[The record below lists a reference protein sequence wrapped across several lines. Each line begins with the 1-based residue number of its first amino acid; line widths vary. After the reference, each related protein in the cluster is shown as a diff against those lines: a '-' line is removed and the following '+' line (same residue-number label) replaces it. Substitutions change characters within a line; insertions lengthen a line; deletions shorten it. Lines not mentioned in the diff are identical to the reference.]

1 MNKTSVLELIF
12 YAVLQQSEKQQNIFS
27 LQRKLIKIKTG
38 DILGSFYLTSF
49 KKSMNKTSVLEL
61 IFYAVLQQ
69 SEKQQNI
76 FSLQRKLI
84 KIKTGDILG
93 SFYLTSL
100 KKSIQYVIYA
110 LLFLQVYYKSRN
122 LEFLLALQHQGQ

>member
-1 MNKTSVLELIF
+1 
-12 YAVLQQSEKQQNIFS
+12 

-69 SEKQQNI
+69 SEKQQVIKN
-76 FSLQRKLI
+76 LQRKL
-84 KIKTGDILG
+84 LN
-93 SFYLTSL
+93 YSL
-100 KKSIQYVIYA
+100 YT
-110 LLFLQVYYKSRN
+110 
-122 LEFLLALQHQGQ
+122 

>member
-27 LQRKLIKIKTG
+27 LQRKLIK
-38 DILGSFYLTSF
+38 
-49 KKSMNKTSVLEL
+49 V
-61 IFYAVLQQ
+61 
-69 SEKQQNI
+69 
-76 FSLQRKLI
+76 
-84 KIKTGDILG
+84 KTGDILG

-110 LLFLQVYYKSRN
+110 LLFLLVYYKSRN
-122 LEFLLALQHQGQ
+122 LEFLLALQHQGQSQHLPLNLPCPITFQG